1 MINYKLIDDSI
12 NYYSKRK
19 FTRIES
25 PWIVSDFIDQTT
37 KPKGI
42 QSFVIQHLN
51 QNLVASGEQ
60 SFLSLY
66 LNESLPKGKFQTVT
80 PCFRDDPVDYLHKQ
94 HFIKNELIQT
104 ENVNVDSLIEMI
116 NVAFDFYLCYFKQ
129 VRVVEVEKN
138 IQYDIFVDEHELGSY
153 GIRKCEFLEWIYGTG
168 CAEPRTSSL
177 LKKYGNKWHII

>member
-12 NYYSKRK
+12 NYYSANG
-19 FTRIES
+19 FVRIES

-42 QSFVIQHLN
+42 QSFTIQHLN

-80 PCFRDDPVDYLHKQ
+80 PCFRDDPIDYLHKQ
-94 HFIKNELIQT
+94 YFIKNELIQT
-104 ENVNVDSLIEMI
+104 DDVNINSLQKMI
-116 NVAFDFYLCYFKQ
+116 NIAFKFYSCYFDEL
-129 VRVVEVEKN
+129 RVVEVEKN
-138 IQYDIFVDEHELGSY
+138 IQYDIFVDDCELGSY
-153 GIRKCEFLEWIYGTG
+153 GIRSCEFLEWVYGTG

-177 LKKYGNKWHII
+177 FKKYGR